1 MPNNFKSAISNGDLR
16 SVRGVSAVVDEVL
29 QDPKRFREIF
39 SLMFDPNAAVR
50 MRAIDAIE
58 KITKIKPE
66 LLRPYKKTILSKIA
80 TIEQKEVQWHV
91 AQIIPRLELSS
102 RESLEAKSILE
113 RYLKAS
119 NSNIVRVMSLQA
131 VADLAL
137 QGNIT
142 KQNVIRGIGEHMSI
156 IKSPSVWARSKKL
169 LKQLQSSRQRKTIQP
184 VGNLLK

>member
-39 SLMFDPNAAVR
+39 LLILDQNVAVR
-50 MRAIDAIE
+50 MRAVDAVE
-58 KITKIKPE
+58 KITRIKPE
-66 LLRPYKKTILSKIA
+66 LLRPYKKTILNKIA
-80 TIEQKEVQWHV
+80 TIEQKEIQWHV
-91 AQIIPRLELSS
+91 AQVIPRLELSS
-102 RESLEAKSILE
+102 QESLEAQSTLE
-113 RYLKAS
+113 RYLKTS

-131 VADLAL
+131 VADLAM
-137 QGNIT
+137 QGNII
-142 KQNVIRGIGEHMSI
+142 KQNAIRGIEEYMSI
-156 IKSPSVWARSKKL
+156 IKSPSVLARSKKL